1 MTHICSSGN
10 PVGSTF
16 KTCLALNHF
25 VSPSPVTSHLDYC
38 NLTPSGL
45 PAPARAHFQPF
56 LHQPPENLYK
66 LQSSTTTALPK
77 ALQSWLFPW
86 QSNPVVLQ
94 WLTRSCV
101 VSEHNPLGF
110 HHFTQPHTQLSVT
123 GRLPDPTLCLESS
136 FCRCLGPAFLLSSNP
151 CSVSL

>member
-1 MTHICSSGN
+1 MALGQDGKGREEFIRYLIYNSLKI

-77 ALQSWLFPW
+77 ALQS
-86 QSNPVVLQ
+86 
-94 WLTRSCV
+94 
-101 VSEHNPLGF
+101 
-110 HHFTQPHTQLSVT
+110 
-123 GRLPDPTLCLESS
+123 
-136 FCRCLGPAFLLSSNP
+136 
-151 CSVSL
+151 